1 MRTIGGVVSVL
12 PLGNPLTNPLEQV
25 MNKKLVLGGG
35 IGAVVVLIAAVWFL
49 FFRNDAPEEV
59 SVDAANAQLDEDLA
73 AAAEEGAGDDAEADD
88 DMAEEDSAADAPAD
102 EGFDGDV
109 SGTWIVDDEIGTFD
123 FETASGSFAGFRVDE
138 ELTVGEVVAVGR
150 SGGVTGSLTID
161 GGQLAGADITVDMTT
176 IVSNDSR
183 RENAIRGAVG
193 ASENPTATFVLT
205 APVELPDGIRDGEV
219 VTVDAVGDLTVN
231 GVTNSVTF
239 TISALV
245 RDDGFGVITGSTNI
259 VFEDFD
265 VTPPSAP
272 IVVSI
277 DDNGIV
283 EFQLIVTKG

>member
-1 MRTIGGVVSVL
+1 
-12 PLGNPLTNPLEQV
+12 

-35 IGAVVVLIAAVWFL
+35 IAAVVVLAAAVWFL
-49 FFRNDAPEEV
+49 FFRSDAPEAV

-73 AAAEEGAGDDAEADD
+73 AAAAEEEADTDAESDD
-88 DMAEEDSAADAPAD
+88 DMADEESDAAESTDEGSTD

-109 SGTWIVDDEIGTFD
+109 SGTWIVDDEIGDFD

-161 GGQLAGADITVDMTT
+161 GGQLTAADITVDMTT

-183 RENAIRGAVG
+183 RENAIRGAIG
-193 ASENPTATFVLT
+193 ATENPTATFVLT
-205 APVELPDGIRDGEV
+205 APVELPDAIRDGET

-231 GVTNSVTF
+231 GVTNSTTF

-245 RDDGFGVITGSTNI
+245 RDDGFGIVTGSTSI

-283 EFQLIVTKG
+283 EFQLVVTKG